1 MFNTS
6 TWNKI
11 VFNVNIYKLH
21 VNRNILHVSMNIL
34 HMDITNLHVIVDLTN
49 LATIQIHYM
58 YFMLYTCIVDIINLA
73 CRGQKYATIHMHCI
87 YWHWMMH
94 TVTCTSLSLHYWYW
108 PDLSF
113 MLVMLVLELTLP
125 VEKLELFL
133 WWLVIFQAWNL
144 NQPKIHHKHCLNF
157 LVCLI
162 KCLTEII

>member
-1 MFNTS
+1 MFNT
-6 TWNKI
+6 WNTI
-11 VFNVNIYKLH
+11 VFHVNINKLH

-34 HMDITNLHVIVDLTN
+34 HMDITYLHVVVDLPK

-58 YFMLYTCIVDIINLA
+58 YFMLYTYIVDIINLA
-73 CRGQKYATIHMHCI
+73 CRGQRYATIHM
-87 YWHWMMH
+87 HWMMH

-144 NQPKIHHKHCLNF
+144 NQPKIHHKPCLFDQMSHRNN
-157 LVCLI
+157 
-162 KCLTEII
+162 LTFVFNWH